1 VESTPIRFGAALAYP
16 DASAYSEIGMGD
28 RERASARGVVRSL
41 AQAGILSMLGAA
53 ALFGRRQ
60 EDDSRVADALDAM
73 RGRVDELAR
82 DLGQALERAEG
93 ESRRNRLLAELS
105 SSIDLDELLERVL
118 TAAAEV
124 GGFEAG
130 RIVLEEPG
138 TPSVVVTRG
147 LTADEAANPPT
158 PGSGQATGTIV
169 VSYRFGAADP
179 SDAAPMLRGGAFV
192 PLIGRDHTALGTLA
206 LFWRRTTDE
215 PTSDDIAAAEQIATL
230 SMPALENAR
239 RYREARQLAETDAL
253 TSLFNQRYFHEML
266 RREVQRAHRY
276 GRSLA
281 LVVFDLDD
289 FKSIN
294 DRLGHLAGD
303 GVIAHA
309 AERLTEAVR
318 GVDIACR
325 IGGDEFA
332 VILPES
338 SVADADQLYGRV
350 HDAVAASTVGPSQ
363 TRLRLSAGIAE
374 LRHGDTAASLFDRAD
389 AALYRAKGAGKGRV
403 DIATDV
409 EPDRDQTS

>member
-1 VESTPIRFGAALAYP
+1 
-16 DASAYSEIGMGD
+16 MN
-28 RERASARGVVRSL
+28 
-41 AQAGILSMLGAA
+41 
-53 ALFGRRQ
+53 RR
-60 EDDSRVADALDAM
+60 R
-73 RGRVDELAR
+73 
-82 DLGQALERAEG
+82 
-93 ESRRNRLLAELS
+93 
-105 SSIDLDELLERVL
+105 
-118 TAAAEV
+118 
-124 GGFEAG
+124 
-130 RIVLEEPG
+130 
-138 TPSVVVTRG
+138 
-147 LTADEAANPPT
+147 
-158 PGSGQATGTIV
+158 
-169 VSYRFGAADP
+169 
-179 SDAAPMLRGGAFV
+179 
-192 PLIGRDHTALGTLA
+192 
-206 LFWRRTTDE
+206 
-215 PTSDDIAAAEQIATL
+215 DDIAAAEQIATP

-338 SVADADQLYGRV
+338 SVADADQPHGRV

-403 DIATDV
+403 
-409 EPDRDQTS
+409 